1 MPAGSRFCSHCD
13 TQASPPARSPAAA
26 AAAPGSAM
34 PRKKPFSVKQ
44 KKKQLQDRRER
55 KRQGFPDGVRSS
67 SHSRSGSHDRHEEQT
82 DTSDS
87 ESFTLQ
93 VRKINQ
99 QPALRRPG
107 EKGYDPNRFRLH
119 FEKQSREEIE
129 QRKKLMQEKV
139 IELIPETE
147 LEVDIDNIYKPG
159 SVLDFPKR
167 SPWNYTMSKEQLL
180 VQEEKAFREYL
191 EKIYS
196 TFDPAALSYFEHN
209 LETWRQL
216 WRVLEMSDI
225 ILLITDIRH
234 PVLHFSPALYD
245 YVTGE
250 MKRSLILVL
259 NKIDL
264 APPSLVAA
272 WKHYFQQK
280 FPQLH
285 VLCFTSY
292 PRDTQDETDPST
304 VFQKRR
310 RRRRLRTM
318 AVGPRQLLKACETIT
333 QGKVD
338 LSSWRE
344 KMERDCAGSRAGELT
359 DEDEDDEETAAVMV
373 EHQTDTAMEVCRGPG
388 ELYKDSILTLGCVGF
403 PNVGKSSLINGL
415 VGRKVVS
422 VSRTPGHTKYF
433 QTYFL
438 TPTVKLCD
446 CPGLIFPS
454 LVDRQQQMLAGIY
467 PVAQIQEPYSSVGYL
482 AARIPVHTLLKLQHP
497 EQEHQQGKT
506 QGQHPVQEQTQ
517 SPAKFTAWDLCEA
530 WAVKRGYRTAKAGRS
545 DVYRAANSILRLTVD
560 GRLCLCMRPP
570 AYTAHKAYWLQHS
583 ETLEIAALQE
593 AHRQQTKQSSEDEE
607 EISSSDQEDDEKD
620 QDADEEGEGDR
631 AELRP
636 APSSRGKRATLL
648 SNNKF
653 AVLGEDEC

>member
-1 MPAGSRFCSHCD
+1 
-13 TQASPPARSPAAA
+13 
-26 AAAPGSAM
+26 M

-44 KKKQLQDRRER
+44 KKKQLQERRER
-55 KRQGFPDGVRSS
+55 KRQGLPDGVRSS

-87 ESFTLQ
+87 ESFSFQ

-99 QPALRRPG
+99 QPAPWKPG
-107 EKGYDPNRFRLH
+107 GQGYDPNRFRLH
-119 FEKQSREEIE
+119 LEKESREEIE
-129 QRKKLMQEKV
+129 RRKKVMREKIV
-139 IELIPETE
+139 ELIPEVE
-147 LEVDIDNIYKPG
+147 LEVDIDEIYKPG

-167 SPWNYTMSKEQLL
+167 SPWNYAMTKEQLL

-191 EKIYS
+191 DKIYS
-196 TFDPAALSYFEHN
+196 AFDPVKLSYFEHN

-225 ILLITDIRH
+225 VLLITDIRH
-234 PVLHFSPALYD
+234 PVIHFSPALYD
-245 YVTGE
+245 YVTRE
-250 MKRSLILVL
+250 MKKSIILVL

-292 PRDTQDETDPST
+292 PREKPGETDPSA

-310 RRRRLRTM
+310 RRRRVWTTAL
-318 AVGPRQLLKACETIT
+318 GPKQLLKSCETIT
-333 QGKVD
+333 QGKVA
-338 LSSWRE
+338 LTSWKE
-344 KMERDCAGSRAGELT
+344 KMERDAANSHHEDLT
-359 DEDEDDEETAAVMV
+359 DEEEDDDVVLV
-373 EHQTDTAMEVCRGPG
+373 EHQTDTAMEMCPPVD
-388 ELYKDSILTLGCVGF
+388 ELYKDGILTVGCVGF

-415 VGRKVVS
+415 VGKKVVS

-454 LVDRQQQMLAGIY
+454 LVDRQQQILAGIY
-467 PVAQIQEPYSSVGYL
+467 PIAQIQDPYTSVGYL
-482 AARIPVHTLLKLQHP
+482 AMRIPIQKLLKLKHP
-497 EQEHQQGKT
+497 NEEEQQSG
-506 QGQHPVQEQTQ
+506 EQAE
-517 SPAKFTAWDLCEA
+517 AKFTAWDICEA
-530 WAVKRGYRTAKAGRS
+530 WAEKRGYKTAKAARN

-570 AYTAHKAYWLQHS
+570 GYTMQKADWQQHV

-593 AHRQQTKQSSEDEE
+593 AHRQQSKQSSDDED

-620 QDADEEGEGDR
+620 HDADEEEEEEEEVEDEDDEVD
-631 AELRP
+631 ARP
-636 APSSRGKRATLL
+636 KQSAPASKGHVGSFL
-648 SNNKF
+648 SKNKF
-653 AVLGEDEC
+653 ALLREDEC

>member
-1 MPAGSRFCSHCD
+1 
-13 TQASPPARSPAAA
+13 
-26 AAAPGSAM
+26 M

-44 KKKQLQDRRER
+44 KKKQLQERRER
-55 KRQGFPDGVRSS
+55 KRQGLPDGVRSS

-99 QPALRRPG
+99 QPALWKAG
-107 EKGYDPNRFRLH
+107 EQGYDPNRFRLH
-119 FEKQSREEIE
+119 LEKESREEIE
-129 QRKKLMQEKV
+129 RRKKVTQEKIV
-139 IELIPETE
+139 ELIPETE
-147 LEVDIDNIYKPG
+147 LEVDIVDVYKPG

-167 SPWNYTMSKEQLL
+167 SPWNYTMTKEQLL

-196 TFDPAALSYFEHN
+196 TFDPVKLSYFEHN

-216 WRVLEMSDI
+216 WRVLEMSDVV
-225 ILLITDIRH
+225 LLITDIRH
-234 PVLHFSPALYD
+234 PVIHFSPALYD
-245 YVTGE
+245 YVTQE
-250 MKRSLILVL
+250 MKRNIILVL

-292 PRDTQDETDPST
+292 PREKPGETDPSA

-310 RRRRLRTM
+310 RRRRVRTM
-318 AVGPRQLLKACETIT
+318 AVGPKQLLKACETIT

-338 LSSWRE
+338 LSSWKE
-344 KMERDCAGSRAGELT
+344 KMDRDAANTRHEELT
-359 DEDEDDEETAAVMV
+359 DEEDEDDAVLV
-373 EHQTDTAMEVCRGPG
+373 EHQTDSAMEMCAPVD
-388 ELYKDSILTLGCVGF
+388 ELYKDGILTVGCVGF

-415 VGRKVVS
+415 VGKKVVS

-454 LVDRQQQMLAGIY
+454 LVDRQQQILAGIY
-467 PVAQIQEPYSSVGYL
+467 PIAQIQEPYTSVGYL
-482 AARIPVHTLLKLQHP
+482 SARIPVQKLLKLRHP
-497 EQEHQQGKT
+497 NVEEDRPGEQGE
-506 QGQHPVQEQTQ
+506 
-517 SPAKFTAWDLCEA
+517 AKFTAWDICEA
-530 WAVKRGYRTAKAGRS
+530 WAEKRGYKTAKAARN
-545 DVYRAANSILRLTVD
+545 DVFRAANSILRLTVD

-570 AYTAHKAYWLQHS
+570 GYTMQKADWQQHA

-593 AHRQQTKQSSEDEE
+593 AHRQQSKQSSEDED

-620 QDADEEGEGDR
+620 HDADEEEEEEDEEEGGEGGDV
-631 AELRP
+631 
-636 APSSRGKRATLL
+636 GKGHKGAFL
-648 SNNKF
+648 SKNKF
-653 AVLGEDEC
+653 ALLRDDEC